1 MATGCTEGVIA
12 IGAGPTAKHN
22 GDGRLLFVLIA
33 LMGVGPLF
41 PFMLA
46 ASSTLVIN
54 RFDITAGQFGILAS
68 VVFGSA
74 ALASQATGWLADR
87 LSIQSQLV
95 FNFGGAAIAF
105 GLAAFTQ
112 SFAALIVASGIVGA
126 SQAISNPTTNRVI
139 LEAVPKAKQTS
150 WIGIKQSGVQ
160 IGQLF
165 AGVFFPAAALA
176 FGWIGASLAGALIA
190 VSFTLFGV
198 TILTRYYNANTPL
211 DSAPSRK
218 RTENAEKTASTS
230 GRQRPA
236 QKPGRFGRERLPPPI
251 GILALIIFLL
261 GLGVQTVNVYL
272 PLFAVQQM
280 GFSLIQGGLTVTV
293 IGIVGMFARIWWA
306 RRVSGGARLSTL
318 LLVITLGA
326 GVGVG
331 LLVLAKM
338 TGLGILLWIAAAVH
352 GMTGLGGNVVINAGV
367 VRAAPAGQIGRASGI
382 NSMGMYAGFTLGP
395 LIMGWLLDWSG
406 SFTPGWVT
414 AVAIFCLAA
423 AGAFWLRWH
432 RKFEDSETW

>member
-1 MATGCTEGVIA
+1 MATGCTEGVIF
-12 IGAGPTAKHN
+12 IGAGSNAKRN
-22 GDGRLLFVLIA
+22 GGGSLLFVLIA

-46 ASSTLVIN
+46 ASSTLVVT
-54 RFDITAGQFGILAS
+54 RFDITAGQFGVLAS
-68 VVFGSA
+68 VIFGSA
-74 ALASQATGWLADR
+74 ALTSQATGWLADR

-95 FNFGGAAIAF
+95 FNFGGAAVAF
-105 GLAAFTQ
+105 GIAAFTQ
-112 SFAALIVASGIVGA
+112 SFTALLVASGIVGA

-176 FGWIGASLAGALIA
+176 VGWIGASLAGALIA
-190 VSFTLFGV
+190 VAFTLFGV
-198 TILTRYYNANTPL
+198 TIVTRYYNSDTSP
-211 DSAPSRK
+211 DSAPGHKLSN
-218 RTENAEKTASTS
+218 NAKKTAPTS
-230 GRQRPA
+230 GRHRLPRI
-236 QKPGRFGRERLPPPI
+236 PGRFGRERLPPPI
-251 GILALIIFLL
+251 GILALVIFLL

-272 PLFAVQQM
+272 PLFAVQAM

-306 RRVSGGARLSTL
+306 RRVSRGARLSTL

-338 TGLGILLWIAAAVH
+338 TGLGIFVWVSAAVH

-367 VRAAPAGQIGRASGI
+367 VRAAPPGRIGQASGI

-406 SFTPGWVT
+406 SFTPGWV
-414 AVAIFCLAA
+414 VAATIFLLAA
-423 AGAFWLRWH
+423 ATSLWLRWH
-432 RKFEDSETW
+432 RKVDGQKAW